1 MSKETRMNILKGALL
16 LEYKGKALFD
26 SVAGNTEIEEVKELF
41 RILAH
46 EEENHIAMLNK
57 QLVRLIKGGKLDETS
72 SSEELPP
79 STAEAVLTQTIVDRV
94 HGAGYEAAV
103 ISAAL
108 DFEKK
113 AVKFYT
119 EQSAVAET
127 EEEKHLYEWLKRW
140 ETGHMQMLAEMDEGL
155 KEKIWYDNQFWPLD

>member
-41 RILAH
+41 RILSL
-46 EEENHIAMLNK
+46 EEEKHIDMLNK
-57 QLVRLIKGGKLDETS
+57 QLVQLSRGEEFDETS
-72 SSEELPP
+72 GSGELPS
-79 STAEAVLTQTIVDRV
+79 STAEAVLTQTIIDKV

-103 ISAAL
+103 ISSAL

-113 AVKFYT
+113 AVKFYA
-119 EQSAVAET
+119 EQSSAAEND
-127 EEEKHLYEWLKRW
+127 EEKKLYEWLKRW